1 VHQLVLAGGDRARQ
15 PALATEGA
23 SLGLGDGVAFPGLID
38 DADLPAVYA
47 GAMAFVLLS
56 LEEGFGLPALEAMA
70 CGTPVIV
77 SRRGALPEVVGDAG
91 LLVDANNERALTAT
105 LARVLGAP
113 DERAQLAAR
122 SLARA
127 REFAAER
134 TAGRVVD
141 LLQAT
146 VGMRPALSRRAG

>member
-1 VHQLVLAGGDRARQ
+1 
-15 PALATEGA
+15 
-23 SLGLGDGVAFPGLID
+23 
-38 DADLPAVYA
+38 
-47 GAMAFVLLS
+47 
-56 LEEGFGLPALEAMA
+56 MA

-91 LLVDANNERALTAT
+91 VLVEANNERALTIA
-105 LARVLGAP
+105 LARLLGAP

-122 SLARA
+122 GLARA
-127 REFAAER
+127 REFTAER

-146 VGMRPALSRRAG
+146 VGLRPALSGRAG